1 MLPIEINWA
10 LVVIA
15 CVFMVLDLITG
26 FCAAVK
32 NHEVQSTKM
41 KQGLWHK
48 CGFLLAIVFGVMC
61 EYAMSYVDLG
71 FTMPIQ
77 VAVCTFIIIIEVM
90 SILENLGK
98 LSPELAASGFLK
110 IFKSDKIPAEDAGT
124 PEQ

>member
-1 MLPIEINWA
+1 MLPLDVNWT
-10 LVVIA
+10 LIVIA

-48 CGFLLAIVFGVMC
+48 CGFLLAIVFGIMC

-77 VAVCTFIIIIEVM
+77 VAVCTFIIIIEIM

-98 LSPELAASGFLK
+98 ISPELAGSNFLK
-110 IFKSDKIPAEDAGT
+110 IFKSDKIHAEDVGT
-124 PEQ
+124 PKQ

>member
-1 MLPIEINWA
+1 MLPLDVNWA
-10 LVVIA
+10 LIVIA

-48 CGFLLAIVFGVMC
+48 CGFLLAIVFGCLC

>member
-1 MLPIEINWA
+1 MLPIDINWA

-15 CVFMVLDLITG
+15 CVFMVLDLISG

-32 NHEVQSTKM
+32 NHEVQSSKM

-48 CGFLLAIVFGVMC
+48 CGFLLAIVFGIMC

-77 VAVCTFIIIIEVM
+77 IAVCTFIICIEIM
-90 SILENLGK
+90 SIIENLGK
-98 LSPELAASGFLK
+98 LSPELAGSEFLK
-110 IFKSDKIPAEDAGT
+110 IFKSDKIPIEDA
-124 PEQ
+124 PDK

>member
-15 CVFMVLDLITG
+15 CVFMVLDLISG

-32 NHEVQSTKM
+32 NHEVQSTEM

-48 CGFLLAIVFGVMC
+48 CGFLLAIVFGIMC
-61 EYAMSYVDLG
+61 EYAMTYVDLG
-71 FTMPIQ
+71 FSIPIQ
-77 VAVCTFIIIIEVM
+77 IAVCSFIIIIEIM

-98 LSPELAASGFLK
+98 LSPELAGSEFLK
-110 IFKSDKIPAEDAGT
+110 IFKSDKIPIEDA
-124 PEQ
+124 PSK